1 MDIFNTLIKQYY
13 KAGLY
18 TIDDLPLFIQCGW
31 ITADDYKTLTGDDYV
46 VPTTQATT
54 TSTTN

>member
-1 MDIFNTLIKQYY
+1 MDIFNELIKQYY

-18 TIDDLPLFIQCGW
+18 TIDDLPLFVQVGYISK
-31 ITADDYKTLTGDDYV
+31 DDYKQLTGKDYV
-46 VPTTQATT
+46 APTIQATT

>member
-18 TIDDLPLFIQCGW
+18 TIDDLPLFVQVGYIS
-31 ITADDYKTLTGDDYV
+31 TDDYKQLTGKDY
-46 VPTTQATT
+46 TT
-54 TSTTN
+54 TTA